1 MNTYFEIKYE
11 KLNNY
16 FDKRQSKKEPTVEEL
31 IALDKMTDKQA
42 DIKCYLLKKG
52 VKVCDLQLTQR

>member
-42 DIKCYLLKKG
+42 DIKYYLLKKG